1 MGSPDYDVEISTAI
15 KALSKALE
23 ELDTLEF
30 QQLQIQRDAQDRIID
45 IQNKRRK
52 VLQAI
57 EKISGQTR
65 LVQGVFTGEIFYQR
79 NFIPYS
85 TN

>member
-57 EKISGQTR
+57 EKISQPQQS
-65 LVQGVFTGEIFYQR
+65 QGVFSEEIFYQR